1 MCLRAALTLP
11 KLNAPERIQASHT
24 RQANPM
30 LSHSQ
35 LRIKTVALLLAALM
49 AAPQL
54 LEARFT
60 PSHGSDAFTRD
71 QEIQIGQEVASETN
85 KKLPILPESDPI
97 SQYVQRLGAKLV
109 AHAPGEKW
117 PFSFHVVNQKEINAF
132 AIPGGPIYVNLG
144 TIQAAGNEAQLAGVM
159 AHETS
164 HVVLRHGTRA
174 ATKQMQAQLPLQ
186 ILGAL
191 IGNTGTLGQLTEL
204 GISFGVGSYFL
215 RNSRQAENE
224 ADLLGTDIMYDTGY
238 DPKQMAEFFRKL
250 EAGGNAGVQ
259 FLSDHP
265 NPGNRVQSVHKE
277 IATLPPKNFIE
288 DTPEFHRIK
297 QLALQRHP
305 LTAQQIQ
312 QGVSQ
317 SQPTGTISSTVPAP
331 SGSFQ
336 TLNNNAFEIRYPSN
350 WKVYGDPSSS
360 VTIAPEGGVVQNS
373 VAYGVII
380 DSFQPEHELS
390 LDDVTHRLIANLQQS
405 NPGLRTIG
413 NDEAIRINGREGR
426 SQEMIGT
433 SPLKQGNRSIPE
445 RDWLVTTQLSD
456 GTVIYLVFIAP
467 EKDFSKLRPTFEGM
481 LRSFKLK

>member
-1 MCLRAALTLP
+1 V
-11 KLNAPERIQASHT
+11 
-24 RQANPM
+24 
-30 LSHSQ
+30 LSHPQ
-35 LRIKTVALLLAALM
+35 LRIKTIALLLAILM

-60 PSHGSDAFTRD
+60 PSHSPDYFTRD
-71 QEIQIGQEVASETN
+71 QEIQIGQEVADETD
-85 KKLPILPESDPI
+85 KQLPILPESDPI

-117 PFSFHVVNQKEINAF
+117 PFSFHVVNEKEINAF

-144 TIQAAGNEAQLAGVM
+144 TIQAADNEAQLAGVM

-174 ATKQMQAQLPLQ
+174 ATRQMQAQLPLQ

-191 IGNTGTLGQLTEL
+191 IGNAGTLGQLTAM
-204 GISFGVGSYFL
+204 GINFGVGSYFL
-215 RNSRQAENE
+215 RNSRQSENE
-224 ADLLGTDIMYDTGY
+224 ADLLGADIMYDTGY

-250 EAGGNAGVQ
+250 EAQGNAGIQ

-265 NPGNRVQSVHKE
+265 NPGNRVQSVDKE
-277 IATLPPKNFIE
+277 IATLPPEKFVEN
-288 DTPEFHRIK
+288 TPEFDRIK

-312 QGVSQ
+312 QGQGVSQ
-317 SQPTGTISSTVPAP
+317 AQPTGAISSTVPAA
-331 SGSFQ
+331 SSSFH
-336 TLNNNAFEIRYPSN
+336 TLNNNVFEIHYPSN

-360 VTIAPEGGVVQNS
+360 VTIAPEGGMAQNS

-380 DSFQPEHELS
+380 DSFQPESNMS
-390 LDDVTHRLIANLQQS
+390 LDDATHRLIANLQQS

-413 NDEAIRINGREGR
+413 NDEAIRINGRAGR

-433 SPLKQGNRSIPE
+433 SPLKPCNQSPQE
-445 RDWLVTTQLSD
+445 RDWLVTTQLAD
-456 GTVIYLVFIAP
+456 GSVMYLVFIAP
-467 EKDFSKLRPTFEGM
+467 ENDFPKLRPTFEAM
-481 LRSFKLK
+481 LRSFKIK